1 MCSCVGQVHS
11 WNMCRRLRVSPRS
24 FCVDKG
30 YVRACHVGI
39 IRALVML
46 EGVLP
51 PSQLNPG
58 MHHFVHYAQYTL
70 THGSLRLFWM
80 MGFER
85 FNKYLKNL
93 VRNNQHPEVGAMCAS
108 VCVVLC
114 IFDDMYVRQRHLANA
129 ATLNAASA
137 YLTMTGKREI
147 HYATSCC
154 VVDSTMFTYV
164 PTSKEIADLRM
175 IGCAVDE
182 FDIQG
187 FHVANIMGVQFRAG
201 KE

>member
-11 WNMCRRLRVSPRS
+11 WNMCNRLRVSPGS

-51 PSQLNPG
+51 ASQLNPG

-85 FNKYLKNL
+85 FNKYLKDL
-93 VRNNQHPEVGAMCAS
+93 VRNNQHPEVGAMCARVCS
-108 VCVVLC
+108 VV
-114 IFDDMYVRQRHLANA
+114 
-129 ATLNAASA
+129 
-137 YLTMTGKREI
+137 
-147 HYATSCC
+147 
-154 VVDSTMFTYV
+154 
-164 PTSKEIADLRM
+164 
-175 IGCAVDE
+175 
-182 FDIQG
+182 
-187 FHVANIMGVQFRAG
+187 
-201 KE
+201 